1 MALYNIKGKIHKIMD
16 VQDITDKFSKQEFV
30 VHVLVQGDKA
40 TYSEFIKM
48 QCINDKIYKMN
59 EVEEGDF
66 CDIYFSITG
75 RKYKK
80 EGQEEMYFTNLVMQD
95 INVVNKAADDAKEVT
110 PKGEHDYSDHLPGLD
125 KPPAKDKTEN
135 AEDFATSDDDL
146 PF

>member
-1 MALYNIKGKIHKIMD
+1 MELYTLKGKIHKIML

-30 VHVLVQGDKA
+30 VHVLSQGDKA

-48 QCINDKIYKMN
+48 QCINDKINKMLDI
-59 EVEEGDF
+59 EEGDF
-66 CDIYFSITG
+66 CLIYFNVSG

-95 INVVNKAADDAKEVT
+95 INVLSTAGSEAKEIKAKKD
-110 PKGEHDYSDHLPGLD
+110 PNDYSDLFPGLESL
-125 KPPAKDKTEN
+125 PPKEEKTVN
-135 AEDFATSDDDL
+135 FDTDPDDL